1 MSACDLFSFLTLHA
15 LVLPLPPQSDAA
27 EVQMRHSPL
36 AGDASAPC
44 RREIRLLE
52 STARTGPVTAAGN
65 KPEASSIELLISTA
79 AARMAGWGI
88 RNRKCRHETGLTR
101 GKAELKSS
109 TAPLPSPG
117 PGYPQRSQ
125 APSLASLAGLIY
137 TQSLAL
143 QSPSPQSNKKQNPK
157 GQGEAP
163 IGTHQ
168 WLLPS
173 SGPRWASPPRPG
185 PPQGPPC
192 SRFRSG
198 PPPRLLPPR
207 ASPSGRAPR
216 ASRASSL
223 SARLTPPM
231 QGPAARRGWARGTAA
246 ARRRPPRAAR
256 GAAPTLLQRAAT

>member
-1 MSACDLFSFLTLHA
+1 LDVTRIKLHQTPWAGSGKESVTSGGSVFGFVSACDLFSFLTLHA

-109 TAPLPSPG
+109 TAPLPSPR

-125 APSLASLAGLIY
+125 
-137 TQSLAL
+137 
-143 QSPSPQSNKKQNPK
+143 
-157 GQGEAP
+157 
-163 IGTHQ
+163 
-168 WLLPS
+168 
-173 SGPRWASPPRPG
+173 PRQPR
-185 PPQGPPC
+185 
-192 SRFRSG
+192 RSYIH
-198 PPPRLLPPR
+198 
-207 ASPSGRAPR
+207 AVS
-216 ASRASSL
+216 
-223 SARLTPPM
+223 
-231 QGPAARRGWARGTAA
+231 
-246 ARRRPPRAAR
+246 RPPISIS
-256 GAAPTLLQRAAT
+256 TI